1 MMLDDYHNYI
11 TKYRQIY
18 GEKTV
23 IFLQNGSFFETYGVN
38 NEYDKYG
45 CDNIVEI
52 ANLLNI
58 TVTRKNKSIIENS
71 RTNALMSGFPCYIL
85 NKYVE
90 ILIDNNYTVIV
101 VEQFANGKKFDR
113 RVTNIF
119 SPSTYTE
126 NIKSYEEK
134 YLMTIYLCNSFDY
147 NTKNKY
153 IGCSIAIYD
162 ITTGKSYIYDTPNN
176 LNDTKLVLDEIY
188 RIKQIYMPKEV
199 IIFGEILEDL
209 DCNNIINFLELSNN
223 CVHNK
228 LGNFEKK
235 ILNINYQCEIM
246 KKIFINTGLLTPI
259 EYCNLEKNPNS
270 VIAFVYL
277 LEFIFEHDSNN
288 LKCVFPPEI
297 LTNSNKL
304 ILEFNCIK
312 KLNIVS
318 QGEQNIGKNSSLLN
332 ILNNCVSPNGKRYF
346 KNCLLNP
353 ITNIEEIE
361 DRYNN
366 IGIFLTKTNNNYLY
380 TIIRKELTSIID
392 LERSLIKLSNNKFQP
407 NDFVSVKLTL
417 EKIINIIKILE
428 DNQLSSYNPPNSKKL
443 CNEFINYLNQI
454 FNFEELPKYN
464 LDNINNS
471 FYKEGFNTDIDE
483 IQENLNKNI
492 KYFEKLCYKLN
503 TISKEFSSFFKHEY
517 NERDGNYLT
526 ITAKRFN
533 QVKKF
538 IQEKKNNKVDIT
550 IDDIEDTFNNLI
562 DKLTPNKTTV
572 KLTSSNIS
580 KINEN
585 IYNYKDNLKKKII
598 DLYHDICDKIYQDY
612 YPLLNMIIKFI
623 NKIDFYTNNAYNSIK
638 FNYCRPTIDK
648 NAEKSYFNATNIR
661 HPIIEI
667 INTDIPYITNDI
679 KLGIDNQDSIIL
691 YGCNAVGKSS
701 TMKAIGLNII
711 MAQAGMFVPC
721 SNFVY
726 SPYFSLFSR
735 IPSGDDLFKGQSTF
749 TVELAEIRNILKK
762 ADKNSLII
770 GDEVNSG
777 TEAVSAISIITTSII
792 ELSKKQSSFI
802 FASHLHELKNIQE
815 IQEIK
820 TLKIYHMTIHFDS
833 ITKNLIFDRKIKT
846 GGGSLTYGLE
856 ILKSYDFE
864 LDFLKTAELIK
875 KKLLKEK
882 LEIIPNKKSR
892 YNKSKFID
900 NCQICGSNDNLETHH
915 IRFQSESDSNGNI
928 DKKFNKNIKHN
939 LTILCNLC
947 HDKLHN
953 NNIQINGY
961 KYTTNG
967 IKLDYHMENTIKKI
981 NLESVKKFIQH
992 KTS

>member
-1 MMLDDYHNYI
+1 MLDDYHNYI
-11 TKYRQIY
+11 TKYRQLY
-18 GEKTV
+18 GQLTV
-23 IFLQNGSFFETYGVN
+23 VLMANGSFLELYGVN
-38 NEYDKYG
+38 NEFEKYG
-45 CDNIVEI
+45 CDNIAEI

-58 TVTRKNKSIIENS
+58 TVTRKNKAIIENS
-71 RTNALMSGFPCYIL
+71 KSNCLMAGMPCYTL

-90 ILIDNNYTVIV
+90 ILIDNNYTVIL

-126 NIKSYEEK
+126 NIKTYEEK

-153 IGCSIAIYD
+153 IACSIAIYD
-162 ITTGKSYIYDTPNN
+162 ITTGKSYIYETPNN

-188 RIKQIYMPKEV
+188 RIKQTYMPKEV

-209 DCNNIINFLELSNN
+209 DYNNIINFLELSNY

-235 ILNINYQCEIM
+235 ILNINYQCEVM
-246 KKIFINTGLLTPI
+246 KKTFINTGLLTPI

-277 LEFIFEHDSNN
+277 LEFIFEHNSDN
-288 LKCVFPPEI
+288 LKCVFQPEI

-304 ILEFNCIK
+304 ILEFNTIK
-312 KLNIVS
+312 KLNIIS

-332 ILNNCVSPNGKRYF
+332 ILNNCISPNGKRYF

-353 ITNIEEIE
+353 ITDIKEIE
-361 DRYNN
+361 NRYNN
-366 IGIFLTKTNNNYLY
+366 IEIFLSKINQDYLY
-380 TIIRKELTSIID
+380 NLIRKELTSIID

-407 NDFVSVKLTL
+407 NDFISIKSTF

-428 DNQLSSYNPPNSKKL
+428 DNQLNNYIKFDKNS
-443 CNEFINYLNQI
+443 CVEFINYLNKI
-454 FNFEELPKYN
+454 FDFNELPKYN

-471 FYKEGFNTDIDE
+471 FYLKGFNTNIDE
-483 IQENLNKNI
+483 IQEKLNKNI
-492 KYFEKLCYKLN
+492 KYFEKLCHKLN
-503 TISKEFSSFFKHEY
+503 TISKEFSGFFKHEY

-538 IQEKKNNKVDIT
+538 IQDKKNNNVDIT
-550 IDDIEDTFNNLI
+550 IDDIEDTFKNLI
-562 DKLTPNKTTV
+562 DKLSPNKTTV
-572 KLTSSNIS
+572 KLTSNNII
-580 KINEN
+580 KINDSISN
-585 IYNYKDNLKKKII
+585 HKDILKKNII
-598 DLYHDICDKIYQDY
+598 NLYHDICNIIYQDY
-612 YPLLNMIIKFI
+612 NELFKIIIEFI
-623 NKIDFYTNNAYNSIK
+623 NKIDFYTNNAFNSIK
-638 FNYCRPTIDK
+638 FNYCRPTIDN
-648 NAEKSYFNATNIR
+648 NATKSYFNATEIR
-661 HPIIEI
+661 HPIIEV
-667 INTDIPYITNDI
+667 INTEIPYITNDI

-701 TMKAIGLNII
+701 TMKAIGLSII
-711 MAQAGMFVPC
+711 LAQSGMFVPC
-721 SNFVY
+721 SKFVY
-726 SPYFSLFSR
+726 SPYYSLFSR

-762 ADKNSLII
+762 ADKYSLII
-770 GDEVNSG
+770 GDELMSG
-777 TEAVSAISIITTSII
+777 SEFISGISLITAGII

-815 IQEIK
+815 IQEIN

-833 ITKNLIFDRKIKT
+833 ITKNLIFDRKMKN
-846 GGGSLTYGLE
+846 GGGEKTYGLE
-856 ILKSYDFE
+856 IAKNYSFE
-864 LDFLKTAELIK
+864 LDFLKTAEKIK
-875 KKLLKEK
+875 KKLLNENSS
-882 LEIIPNKKSR
+882 IINNKKSR
-892 YNKSKFID
+892 YNSKKIID
-900 NCQICGSNDNLETHH
+900 NCQICGSTDNLETHH
-915 IRFQSESDSNGNI
+915 IRFQSESDENGNI

-939 LTILCNLC
+939 LASICSEC
-947 HDKLHN
+947 HDKTHN
-953 NNIQINGY
+953 NHLKINGY
-961 KYTTNG
+961 IQTTNG
-967 IKLDYHMENTIKKI
+967 IKLDYHMKKI
-981 NLESVKKFIQH
+981 IKNIDVKEFI
-992 KTS
+992 